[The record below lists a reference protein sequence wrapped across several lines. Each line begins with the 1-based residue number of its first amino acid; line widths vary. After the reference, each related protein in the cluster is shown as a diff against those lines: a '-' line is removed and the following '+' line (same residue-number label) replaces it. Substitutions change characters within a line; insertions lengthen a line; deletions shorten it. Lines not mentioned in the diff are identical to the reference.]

1 VGVGRLSPY
10 IERLT
15 RLSNGM
21 GCKDKKIILSLQEI
35 IDLFKL
41 KNIYNIIVVKN
52 LLTYCK

>member
-1 VGVGRLSPY
+1 MGRLSPY

-35 IDLFKL
+35 IDLFQL
-41 KNIYNIIVVKN
+41 KNIYNIIVFKN